1 MVEFT
6 QTHYISSYVKD
17 DHLTYIGCTCGWMT
31 VSPNRRAIQRWHK
44 HRPTPESTR
53 KPPPSGIDPIILRT
67 ET

>member
-31 VSPNRRAIQRWHK
+31 VSPQPA
-44 HRPTPESTR
+44 
-53 KPPPSGIDPIILRT
+53 GDPAVAQAPAYA
-67 ET
+67 